1 MRGTILRC
9 TQKILFLFEEKVT
22 IEQYV
27 DLDEVVVLYY
37 LKKWIQE
44 DDAILSDLARRFI
57 NRDLFKYIPFDGSII
72 TITELQEL
80 FIEGNIDPNYYFVSE
95 AFSDLPYDYDR
106 PGSNRQPIHLLRRMV
121 VLEKLVVNH
130 SLFQVLQ
137 VLIVKIIN
145 YTILKK

>member
-95 AFSDLPYDYDR
+95 AF
-106 PGSNRQPIHLLRRMV
+106 
-121 VLEKLVVNH
+121 
-130 SLFQVLQ
+130 
-137 VLIVKIIN
+137 
-145 YTILKK
+145 

>member
-1 MRGTILRC
+1 M
-9 TQKILFLFEEKVT
+9 KKVT

>member
-1 MRGTILRC
+1 M
-9 TQKILFLFEEKVT
+9 
-22 IEQYV
+22 
-27 DLDEVVVLYY
+27 
-37 LKKWIQE
+37 KKWIQE

>member
-1 MRGTILRC
+1 MRGIILKC

-72 TITELQEL
+72 TISELQEL
-80 FIEGNIDPNYYFVSE
+80 FIEGGIDLIIISLVRLSLIYHMIMI
-95 AFSDLPYDYDR
+95 DL
-106 PGSNRQPIHLLRRMV
+106 
-121 VLEKLVVNH
+121 
-130 SLFQVLQ
+130 
-137 VLIVKIIN
+137 VLIDNQYI
-145 YTILKK
+145 Y

>member
-1 MRGTILRC
+1 MLNNCLKRVKQLYNEGYHLRC
-9 TQKILFLFEEKVT
+9 TQKILFLFEKVT

-80 FIEGNIDPNYYFVSE
+80 FIEGNIDPNYYLLVRLSLIYHMIMI
-95 AFSDLPYDYDR
+95 DL
-106 PGSNRQPIHLLRRMV
+106 
-121 VLEKLVVNH
+121 
-130 SLFQVLQ
+130 
-137 VLIVKIIN
+137 VLIDNQYI
-145 YTILKK
+145 Y

>member
-80 FIEGNIDPNYYFVSE
+80 FIDPNYYLLVRLSLIYHMIMI
-95 AFSDLPYDYDR
+95 DL
-106 PGSNRQPIHLLRRMV
+106 
-121 VLEKLVVNH
+121 
-130 SLFQVLQ
+130 
-137 VLIVKIIN
+137 VLIDNQYI
-145 YTILKK
+145 Y

>member
-1 MRGTILRC
+1 MRYHLRC

-80 FIEGNIDPNYYFVSE
+80 FIEGNIDRTIILLVRLSLIYHMIMI
-95 AFSDLPYDYDR
+95 DL
-106 PGSNRQPIHLLRRMV
+106 
-121 VLEKLVVNH
+121 
-130 SLFQVLQ
+130 
-137 VLIVKIIN
+137 VLIDNQYI
-145 YTILKK
+145 Y

>member
-1 MRGTILRC
+1 MKRVKQLYNEGIILKC

-80 FIEGNIDPNYYFVSE
+80 FIEVILIRTIILLVRLSLIYHMIMID
-95 AFSDLPYDYDR
+95 L
-106 PGSNRQPIHLLRRMV
+106 
-121 VLEKLVVNH
+121 
-130 SLFQVLQ
+130 
-137 VLIVKIIN
+137 VLIDNQYI
-145 YTILKK
+145 Y